1 MAVYTAIDDPSA
13 FFQATLYTGN
23 GGNGHVITHTGN
35 SDLQADMVW
44 VKMRSAAYPPV
55 VYDTNRRPSGTPF
68 SGSLY
73 MLAIGNNYGTG
84 AENTG
89 AYGPT
94 AIGSNSV
101 TMNSYDT
108 INKGSETFV
117 AWNWK
122 ANGGATTSVSASG
135 TGNLCF
141 NACEY
146 QANTTSG
153 VSVISYTGRDDQ
165 LSNAQHSQLTH
176 GLGVAPK
183 VFICKRRDGTSNW
196 FYLGGDMTAVSDG
209 WNNNYLNLNN
219 TAAINGSYFTG
230 QLAPNSST
238 LYLGNNSVNT
248 ADSWIG
254 YAFAEIQGFSKFSK
268 YVGNGNVNGP
278 FVYTGFKPAVI
289 ILKQINTT
297 GNWHIIDNKR
307 SASGGANV
315 NVYTLFPNLDA
326 AESTGEAAST
336 YGVDF
341 LSNGFKIRASHST
354 RNASGGSYIY
364 MAFAENPF
372 TTSTGIP
379 TTAR

>member
-13 FFQATLYTGN
+13 FFQATTYTGN
-23 GGNGHVITHTGN
+23 GSNGHVITHTGN
-35 SDLQADMVW
+35 SNLQADMVW
-44 VKMRSAAYPPV
+44 VKMRSASSPPL

-94 AIGSNSV
+94 AIGSDSV
-101 TMNSYDT
+101 TMNQYDL
-108 INKGSETFV
+108 INKNSETFV

-153 VSVISYTGRDDQ
+153 VSVIAYTGRDDQ

-176 GLGVAPK
+176 GLGIAPK

-196 FYLGGDMTAVSDG
+196 YYLGGDMTTVSDG
-209 WNNNYLNLNN
+209 WNNGFLNLNN
-219 TAAINGSYFTG
+219 TAAVNGSSFTG

-238 LYLGNNSVNT
+238 LYLGNNLVNSV
-248 ADSWIG
+248 DSWIG

-268 YVGNGNVNGP
+268 YRGNGDADGT
-278 FVYTGFKPAVI
+278 FVYTGFKPAFVMI
-289 ILKQINTT
+289 KGSSAT
-297 GNWHIIDNKR
+297 GSWYMLDNKR
-307 SASGGANV
+307 DVDNV
-315 NVYTLFPNLDA
+315 AHHAVEIQSDA
-326 AESTGEAAST
+326 AEYTN
-336 YGVDF
+336 YNFIDM
-341 LSNGFKIRASHST
+341 LSNGFKLRLGTSEVNT
-354 RNASGGSYIY
+354 SGNSYIY

-372 TTSTGIP
+372 VTSTGVP